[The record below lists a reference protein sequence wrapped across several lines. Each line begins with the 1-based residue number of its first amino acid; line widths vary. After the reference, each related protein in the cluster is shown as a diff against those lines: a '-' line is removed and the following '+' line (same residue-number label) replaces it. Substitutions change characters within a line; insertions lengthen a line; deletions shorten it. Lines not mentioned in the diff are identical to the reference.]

1 MASVADQLIEQG
13 RREGE
18 HKGQRKLLPRQL
30 SARFGELSDAA
41 IAQVNAAD
49 AGQLD
54 VWAERVLSAPTL
66 AEVLRS
72 A

>member
-18 HKGQRKLLPRQL
+18 HKGQRKLLLRL
-30 SARFGELSDAA
+30 LRVRFGELPESAV
-41 IAQVNAAD
+41 AQVQTAD

-54 VWAERVLSAPTL
+54 AWAERVLSAPTL
-66 AEVLRS
+66 AEVLRG